1 MGVPRA
7 VLIASLVGLAQ
18 AAFHVPPRGSRPRR
32 SLLSEVCTNKRG
44 AAAGFAMA
52 ASKTSR
58 VVIVPGNGLR
68 TRNRSCRYKA
78 FPLYVC
84 MPVADCEFTRCALVL
99 ALVLALASTYSA
111 GCTPITQC
119 NWYSWLKRSLE
130 KAGVCVAMED
140 MPDPY
145 EAKQSIWL
153 PFMRDVLKADESS
166 IIVGHSSGAEA
177 AMRYAEVC
185 SLC

>member
-1 MGVPRA
+1 MVDRE
-7 VLIASLVGLAQ
+7 LT
-18 AAFHVPPRGSRPRR
+18 
-32 SLLSEVCTNKRG
+32 C
-44 AAAGFAMA
+44 
-52 ASKTSR
+52 
-58 VVIVPGNGLR
+58 
-68 TRNRSCRYKA
+68 
-78 FPLYVC
+78 
-84 MPVADCEFTRCALVL
+84 CALVL
-99 ALVLALASTYSA
+99 ALVLALANTRSA

-119 NWYSWLKRSLE
+119 NWYSWLKRNLE